1 MNRSTTLI
9 ALAGLLLALCGPA
22 GLQAQQN
29 SFADPLGTAVPVI
42 DRPAELREARDLL
55 TKDGTG
61 LRLRAEV
68 WVRVEPCP
76 NKKPRDNC
84 TTPTQ
89 TQGRVFIGPVW
100 DDRPIAGLEIEQLWL
115 LHKSGVWS
123 TQSLKKTSDHQIEFS
138 GGPVLPSASPVDVL
152 VKIRDLPGLLQI
164 RYRTVYPRAAAI

>member
-1 MNRSTTLI
+1 MSQSTTLV
-9 ALAGLLLALCGPA
+9 ALAGLVISLSGPA
-22 GLQAQQN
+22 VIHAQQN
-29 SFADPLGTAVPVI
+29 SYADPLGTAMPTN

-76 NKKPRDNC
+76 NKKPSANC
-84 TTPTQ
+84 TKPTQ

-100 DDRPIAGLEIEQLWL
+100 EDRPIAGLEVEQLWL

-123 TQSLKKTSDHQIEFS
+123 TRELKINPDHQIEFT
-138 GGPVLPSASPVDVL
+138 GGPVLPSASPVDVV

-164 RYRTVYPRAAAI
+164 RYRTVYPRASAV